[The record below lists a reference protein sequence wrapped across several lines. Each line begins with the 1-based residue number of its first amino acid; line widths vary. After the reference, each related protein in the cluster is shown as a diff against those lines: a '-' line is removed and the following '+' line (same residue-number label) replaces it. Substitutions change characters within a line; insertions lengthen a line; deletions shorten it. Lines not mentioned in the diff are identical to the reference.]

1 MFIEFVKKSL
11 RKLNIF
17 NMRQFIRFFSLM
29 LVVSLLFWNCEQE
42 TSMDIQLPEKVT
54 NLADFD
60 QFVQAKVHPFD
71 QLSTE
76 AINEFKAKL
85 IFSPDHQIAGGYM
98 AGVQEELSEAD
109 FDLFM
114 RFVLGADSD
123 AADAAKYEASELE
136 SRDCVHRPLYLP
148 NYKNT
153 FSWGCVYDLGNFCTI
168 CRDNHQ

>member
-1 MFIEFVKKSL
+1 MK
-11 RKLNIF
+11 
-17 NMRQFIRFFSLM
+17 QFIRFFSLM
-29 LVVSLLFWNCEQE
+29 LVVSLFFWNCERE
-42 TSMDIQLPEKVT
+42 TSMDVQLPDRVT

-60 QFVQAKVHPFD
+60 KFVQAQVHPFN

-85 IFSPDHQIAGGYM
+85 IFTPDNEIAGGYM
-98 AGVQEELSEAD
+98 AGVQEELSGAD

-114 RFVLGADSD
+114 RFVLGADSSM
-123 AADAAKYEASELE
+123 ADPTEYEESELE

-148 NYKNT
+148 NHRNE
-153 FSWGCVYDLGNFCTI
+153 FPWGCVYDLGDFCTI